1 MSPGGHAAS
10 AQTGISAKD
19 QAGFVGVAS
28 NPAGA
33 TTSYKKVPRVW
44 SQPCA
49 CLQLQK
55 VENRSGV
62 DREIKLTERGQQV
75 AELIALGLS
84 NRDIARRLFLSE
96 RTVEWHVEQVLNRLG
111 FSSRTEIAAWIGRT
125 QSGTPV
131 RSPGR
136 KVKGNIP
143 APLTSFVGRE
153 RDLTMVRDLVA
164 ANRLVTIV
172 GPGGTG
178 KTRLALR
185 LAEELEPSYR
195 DGAWL

>member
-131 RSPGR
+131 RSPSTIACRCPGSITPGR
-136 KVKGNIP
+136 RQPEGARVPPRARKHP
-143 APLTSFVGRE
+143 SL
-153 RDLTMVRDLVA
+153 
-164 ANRLVTIV
+164 
-172 GPGGTG
+172 GGTPIRRCWR
-178 KTRLALR
+178 RL
-185 LAEELEPSYR
+185 ETP
-195 DGAWL
+195 GPP